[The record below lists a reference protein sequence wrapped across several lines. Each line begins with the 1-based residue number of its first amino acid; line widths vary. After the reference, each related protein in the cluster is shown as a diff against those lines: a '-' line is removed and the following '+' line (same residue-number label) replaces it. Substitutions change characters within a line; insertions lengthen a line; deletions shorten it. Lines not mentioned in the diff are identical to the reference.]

1 MKDSLKKA
9 VFFIISTLKITYYNL
24 SLLTSH
30 FSLFTLMPKCHFVS
44 NGIFFEKINKKL
56 KLKIL

>member
-1 MKDSLKKA
+1 MKDSLKKT

-30 FSLFTLMPKCHFVS
+30 FSLLTSYFLLFTFHFNAKMSLCVERY
-44 NGIFFEKINKKL
+44 FF
-56 KLKIL
+56 